1 MFFTISNKLE
11 KNFPYNYSL
20 SNNLFLNHDLGWKN
34 KKFKNINIFYKGYSD
49 EYSDEELFEKI
60 LENPIPHISGNFTAI
75 LDLEKEIIIS
85 HDNCR
90 SYPIYF
96 QEDII
101 KVSNLDTEGK
111 RIEFNN
117 FIKIHK
123 KNNHIEVVNLNISP
137 TIEKN
142 INLDQAI
149 DKIDNILNQ
158 SIEKF
163 ISKNKKSI
171 KIILSGGLDST
182 LVFSYIKKFTKN
194 YELIDCEYR
203 KWTTFTKNNW
213 KKISKVSNQYLLS
226 HSWGETPVL
235 FANGYYGDQF
245 FMRDLTPLR
254 LLLNHYKINIFEQ
267 IEKHKGTYNNNHFKK
282 PAEFDRSENNLKDKK
297 YRIIEQDL
305 EKTKKY
311 CLNILAGTY
320 LIWGLDHTIYYTPF
334 KNLKIPNIIL
344 NLPIN
349 DLIDNAFQCTIQK
362 KLLQR
367 NDDKLLDIVFDEK
380 NNGNFNNLVN
390 YLKNE
395 KL

>member
-245 FMRDLTPLR
+245 FMRDLTPL
-254 LLLNHYKINIFEQ
+254 
-267 IEKHKGTYNNNHFKK
+267 
-282 PAEFDRSENNLKDKK
+282 
-297 YRIIEQDL
+297 
-305 EKTKKY
+305 
-311 CLNILAGTY
+311 
-320 LIWGLDHTIYYTPF
+320 
-334 KNLKIPNIIL
+334 
-344 NLPIN
+344 
-349 DLIDNAFQCTIQK
+349 
-362 KLLQR
+362 
-367 NDDKLLDIVFDEK
+367 
-380 NNGNFNNLVN
+380 
-390 YLKNE
+390 
-395 KL
+395 